1 MKKTAFFAFALLF
14 LSAEAQQYKVSGTA
28 PAGAKVVYLQN
39 AQLQRGESPDSVVLG
54 ADRTFAF
61 EGDAAGKMI
70 AQIFTDREAFDALP
84 LVLDGNVSVDFDKA
98 TMQGTEENNALCA
111 AYASLRADYAEM
123 AAINKDAEAMK
134 ARGELNQQTIE
145 PLMTR
150 YEAVAERLTKE
161 ATKIANE
168 NTKRIFPAYFFR
180 DYYPFMDRTDLIRWA
195 DEGAAFMKLSA
206 LDPIKS
212 EIAGWKLQEV
222 GSMFVDI
229 EEPDTDGK
237 LHKLSEY
244 VGRGNYVLVD
254 FWASWC
260 GPCMGEV
267 PNVKAAYDKYHE
279 KGFEIVGLSFDQDKK
294 AWMGAIE
301 RKGMNWI
308 HLSDLKGWNTLA
320 AKTYGI
326 NSIPATILYGPD
338 GRVVASN
345 LRGDALEKTLQEI
358 YQKQ

>member
-1 MKKTAFFAFALLF
+1 M
-14 LSAEAQQYKVSGTA
+14 
-28 PAGAKVVYLQN
+28 
-39 AQLQRGESPDSVVLG
+39 
-54 ADRTFAF
+54 
-61 EGDAAGKMI
+61 
-70 AQIFTDREAFDALP
+70 
-84 LVLDGNVSVDFDKA
+84 
-98 TMQGTEENNALCA
+98 
-111 AYASLRADYAEM
+111 
-123 AAINKDAEAMK
+123 
-134 ARGELNQQTIE
+134 
-145 PLMTR
+145 
-150 YEAVAERLTKE
+150 
-161 ATKIANE
+161 
-168 NTKRIFPAYFFR
+168 
-180 DYYPFMDRTDLIRWA
+180 
-195 DEGAAFMKLSA
+195 
-206 LDPIKS
+206 
-212 EIAGWKLQEV
+212 
-222 GSMFVDI
+222 
-229 EEPDTDGK
+229 K
-237 LHKLSEY
+237 LHKLSENL
-244 VGRGNYVLVD
+244 GRGNNVLVD

-358 YQKQ
+358 YK

>member
-1 MKKTAFFAFALLF
+1 
-14 LSAEAQQYKVSGTA
+14 
-28 PAGAKVVYLQN
+28 
-39 AQLQRGESPDSVVLG
+39 
-54 ADRTFAF
+54 
-61 EGDAAGKMI
+61 
-70 AQIFTDREAFDALP
+70 
-84 LVLDGNVSVDFDKA
+84 
-98 TMQGTEENNALCA
+98 
-111 AYASLRADYAEM
+111 
-123 AAINKDAEAMK
+123 
-134 ARGELNQQTIE
+134 
-145 PLMTR
+145 
-150 YEAVAERLTKE
+150 
-161 ATKIANE
+161 
-168 NTKRIFPAYFFR
+168 
-180 DYYPFMDRTDLIRWA
+180 
-195 DEGAAFMKLSA
+195 MKLSA
-206 LDPIKS
+206 LDPIKN